1 MVATLARALLRER
14 SGPYFDTRTFPGDI
28 TACAQA
34 LLNLPRSAASVHALA
49 YRLIGAARN
58 PRPSLATARTAA
70 VALVVAVLSIPY
82 LIALKSPLRL
92 TPDAVVYLSLARGIA
107 IEMPFRP
114 AGEPKPG
121 PHGYPHLLAL
131 LDRAGLGVPWAF
143 VALNLLF
150 LAVGLTSVYLLL
162 RSSFAFDRATTLLA
176 CGGTLLVHDVIGDA
190 AIPLSDVT
198 FFGLAM
204 LCLLLLG
211 RSTQMQGLAA
221 TSMILG
227 AAVLAAAA
235 FAIRTI
241 GIALWPT
248 VIFVV
253 LSRPATAQRLRDSP
267 RGQRITA
274 AAAAAA
280 IASAVGAAAVI
291 GIMHSGYLRILDAQE
306 ASSGSVFG
314 QAKAKL
320 TVAGELATNIPSS
333 SRYVP
338 DAAHPLY
345 YVAGAL
351 LIAAIIVGSIHLRR
365 LGLVEVYTASTVLVL
380 LVFPG
385 NLSRLWIPIVPML
398 IAYVLVAAR
407 ALGRRGFVRIG
418 LSIYVVAFA
427 AVGVASLADSVRLSL
442 SGPQFPERWTSV
454 PSLQAAYK
462 VAFGQVAPASV
473 GAIDHDALRVLRYYE
488 PRASRDHAPPPR

>member
-1 MVATLARALLRER
+1 MNGFARRLSGSARKPQPPLA
-14 SGPYFDTRTFPGDI
+14 S
-28 TACAQA
+28 
-34 LLNLPRSAASVHALA
+34 
-49 YRLIGAARN
+49 
-58 PRPSLATARTAA
+58 ARTAA
-70 VALVVAVLSIPY
+70 VALVIAVLSIPY

-107 IEMPFRP
+107 IDKPFRP
-114 AGEPKPG
+114 AGELKPG
-121 PHGYPHLLAL
+121 PRGYPHLLAL

-176 CGGTLLVHDVIGDA
+176 CGSTLLVHDVIGDA

-204 LCLLLLG
+204 LCLLLLE
-211 RSTQMQGLAA
+211 RSTQMRGLAA

-227 AAVLAAAA
+227 AAALAAAA

-241 GIALWPT
+241 GIALWPA

-253 LSRPATAQRLRDSP
+253 FSRPGIAQRLRDSA

-274 AAAAAA
+274 ASAAAA
-280 IASAVGAAAVI
+280 IALAVGAVAVI
-291 GIMHSGYLRILDAQE
+291 GIMHSGYVRIFDTQE
-306 ASSGSVFG
+306 ASSGSVFE

-320 TVAGELATNIPSS
+320 RVVGELATNIPGS

-351 LIAAIIVGSIHLRR
+351 LIAVIIVGSIHRRR
-365 LGLVEVYTASTVLVL
+365 LGLVEVYTASTVLAL
-380 LVFPG
+380 LAFPG

-398 IAYVLVAAR
+398 IAYVIVAAR
-407 ALGRRGFVRIG
+407 VLGRRRLVRIG
-418 LSIYVVAFA
+418 LSIYFVVFA
-427 AVGVASLADSVRLSL
+427 VAGVAALADSVRLSL
-442 SGPQFPERWTSV
+442 SGPRFADRWTDV
-454 PSLQAAYK
+454 PSLRAAYK
-462 VAFGQVAPASV
+462 VAFGEATPASV

-488 PRASRDHAPPPR
+488 PRASRNNALPLR

>member
-1 MVATLARALLRER
+1 
-14 SGPYFDTRTFPGDI
+14 
-28 TACAQA
+28 
-34 LLNLPRSAASVHALA
+34 
-49 YRLIGAARN
+49 
-58 PRPSLATARTAA
+58 
-70 VALVVAVLSIPY
+70 VVAVLSIPY

-107 IEMPFRP
+107 IKMPFKQ

-131 LDRAGLGVPWAF
+131 LDRAGLGMPWAF

-150 LAVGLTSVYLLL
+150 LAVSLTSVYLLL

-204 LCLLLLG
+204 LCLLLLE
-211 RSTQMQGLAA
+211 RSTQMRASAA

-227 AAVLAAAA
+227 AAALAAAA
-235 FAIRTI
+235 FAVRTI
-241 GIALWPT
+241 GIALWPA
-248 VIFVV
+248 VIFVS
-253 LSRPATAQRLRDSP
+253 LSRPGIAQRLRDST

-274 AAAAAA
+274 ASTAAA
-280 IASAVGAAAVI
+280 IALAVGAVSVI
-291 GIMHSGYLRILDAQE
+291 GIMHSGYLRILDTQE
-306 ASSGSVFG
+306 ASSSSVFG
-314 QAKAKL
+314 QARAKL
-320 TVAGELATNIPSS
+320 RVVGELATNIPGS

-351 LIAAIIVGSIHLRR
+351 LIAVVIVGSIHRRR

-380 LVFPG
+380 LAFPG

-398 IAYVLVAAR
+398 IAYVIVAAR
-407 ALGRRGFVRIG
+407 MLGRWRLVRIG
-418 LSIYVVAFA
+418 LSVYFVLFA
-427 AVGVASLADSVRLSL
+427 VTGVAALADSVRLSL
-442 SGPQFPERWTSV
+442 SGPQFPDRWTSV
-454 PSLQAAYK
+454 PSLRAAYK
-462 VAFGQVAPASV
+462 VAFGQVTPTSA
-473 GAIDHDALRVLRYYE
+473 GAIDQDALRVLRYYE
-488 PRASRDHAPPPR
+488 PRSSRK